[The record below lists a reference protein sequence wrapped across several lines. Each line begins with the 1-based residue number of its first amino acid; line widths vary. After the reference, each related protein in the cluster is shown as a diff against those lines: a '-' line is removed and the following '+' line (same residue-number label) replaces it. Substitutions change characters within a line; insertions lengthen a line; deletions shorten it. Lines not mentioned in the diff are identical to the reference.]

1 MKGIQEVKSRLN
13 EYWESIKYYIRD
25 GIAYVSNKYFLLAF
39 LIMIIDSLQPFINAL
54 LPKYIIDELMNSAK
68 AVRLFVL
75 VGVFLVS
82 VFLLGFIKSW
92 AQKNTNIENEFTI
105 KNMEKNVSRK
115 CTQIR
120 FECFEKQEII
130 NLSEKARRSIGYI
143 GGVNGFISLI
153 RLIISSVITI
163 CGFIYLIFDM
173 TPLLIFIM
181 PFCILVNP
189 IISSKINKLNREYY
203 VKTVPQDRQYAHY
216 FGNMIDFK
224 YGKDVR
230 IFGMQNL
237 FVSKAEELSEQLK
250 EFYNEK
256 SSKVIKLNCLKTAF
270 EYAQLLILYG
280 YIIYNVLN
288 NQIAVS
294 DFVMCVTAV
303 SSLSSGLGNLIN
315 SILTLCDYARQTHDY
330 YNYMQMSNIIEE
342 GITTINDIEEIR
354 FENLYFKYPDAD
366 EYVLQNINFTIRK
379 GERIALVGLN
389 GAGKSTLVK
398 LLLRFYQPSKGCIYV
413 NNINIENINHKKYI
427 SLFSTVFQDFQLFAT
442 SVEENITL
450 SQTNELNHANVKEVI
465 GKSDLDAVIERFPH
479 GIMTQ
484 IYKLFTNDGIVP
496 SGGEAQKIAIAR
508 AIYKESQCIILDEP
522 TAALD
527 PISEYELYCHF
538 NEMINN
544 KTSIYISHRLAS
556 CRFCDRIIVIHN
568 GCVFEKG
575 THNDLVKKGGLYAEM
590 FNKQLEY
597 YQ

>member
-1 MKGIQEVKSRLN
+1 MKGIQKVKTKPN
-13 EYWESIKYYIRD
+13 EYWKSIKCYIYD
-25 GIAYVSNKYFLLAF
+25 GIAYVSNKYFLLVF
-39 LIMIIDSLQPFINAL
+39 IIMMIDSLLPFINAL
-54 LPKYIIDELMNSAK
+54 LPKYIIDELMNSAN
-68 AVRLFVL
+68 ATRLFVL
-75 VGVFLVS
+75 VSVFLVS
-82 VFLLGFIKSW
+82 VFLFGFIKSW
-92 AQKNTNIENEFTI
+92 AQKNVNEENEFAI

-120 FECFEKQEII
+120 YECFEKQEII
-130 NLSEKARRSIGYI
+130 NSSEKARRSIGYI
-143 GGVNGFISLI
+143 GGVSGFISLI

-163 CGFIYLIFDM
+163 GGFIYLIFDM

-189 IISSKINKLNREYY
+189 IISNKINKLNREYY
-203 VKTVPQDRQYAHY
+203 IKTIPQDRRYTHY
-216 FGNMIDFK
+216 FGNMMDFK

-237 FVSKAEELSEQLK
+237 FASKAEELSEQLK
-250 EFYNEK
+250 VFYNEK
-256 SSKVIKLNCLKTAF
+256 SSKAIKLNCLKTAF
-270 EYAQLLILYG
+270 EYTQLIVLYG

-288 NQIAVS
+288 DHIVVS
-294 DFVMCVTAV
+294 DFVMCITAV
-303 SSLSSGLGNLIN
+303 SSLSGGLGNLIN
-315 SILTLCDYARQTHDY
+315 SILTLYDYAKQTYDY
-330 YNYMQMSNIIEE
+330 YNYMQMSNIIE
-342 GITTINDIEEIR
+342 GKITNINDIEEIR
-354 FENLYFKYPDAD
+354 FENLYFKYPDAN
-366 EYVLQNINFTIRK
+366 EYVLQNINFTIKK

-398 LLLRFYQPSKGCIYV
+398 LLLRFYHPSKGCIYV
-413 NNINIENINHKKYI
+413 NNINIENISYQKYI

-450 SQTNELNHANVKEVI
+450 SQTNELNRTKVKEAI
-465 GKSDLDAVIERFPH
+465 RKSDLEAVIERFPY

-484 IYKLFTNDGIVP
+484 IYKLFNNDGIVP
-496 SGGEAQKIAIAR
+496 SGGEGQKIAIAR
-508 AIYKESQCIILDEP
+508 AIYKESHCIILDEP

-538 NEMINN
+538 NEMINK

-568 GCVFEKG
+568 GCVLEKG
-575 THNDLVKKGGLYAEM
+575 NHNDLVKKGGLYAEM

-597 YQ
+597 YE